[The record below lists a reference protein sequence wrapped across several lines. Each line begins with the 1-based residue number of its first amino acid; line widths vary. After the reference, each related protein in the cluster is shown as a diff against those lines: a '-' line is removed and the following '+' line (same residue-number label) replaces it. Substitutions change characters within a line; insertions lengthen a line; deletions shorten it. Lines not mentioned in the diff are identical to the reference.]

1 MNVTPALR
9 HAVLGWAGGA
19 ATTLAFG
26 LFLLA
31 AFPGIVRLSPD
42 GSQPGLPLVFG
53 VALLTATPFAAVGGA
68 LGGRVAREGGEA
80 EQRWMAVIF
89 GALLS
94 LPAACFNFWAFGGR
108 QF

>member
-1 MNVTPALR
+1 MKLTPVLR
-9 HAVLGWAGGA
+9 HAVLGWVGGA
-19 ATTLAFG
+19 VTTVAFG

-42 GSQPGLPLVFG
+42 GAQPGLPLVLG
-53 VALLTATPFAAVGGA
+53 MTLLTVTPFALIGGV

-80 EQRWMAVIF
+80 EQRWMAAIF

-108 QF
+108 L